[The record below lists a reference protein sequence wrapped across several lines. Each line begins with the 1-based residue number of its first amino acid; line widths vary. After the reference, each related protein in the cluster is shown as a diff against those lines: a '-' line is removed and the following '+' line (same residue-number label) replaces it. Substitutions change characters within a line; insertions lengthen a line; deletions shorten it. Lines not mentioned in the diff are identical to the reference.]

1 MRLSP
6 PTKLF
11 ASSVAYCLMKSILF
25 VLNLLAGVCLAAPTI
40 AQPFSPAEAR
50 DDLHFLKR
58 KLDLLHPGMGFYTP
72 KNRIEYLYDSLYSSL
87 NAPVNYLDFY
97 HHLSPLVNSLK
108 DGHTNLNHRRGH
120 INRDTRYL
128 PFFLRK
134 ANDARYYISHNISA
148 DTTLRRGT
156 QLLAINGR
164 EIANLHRDLMNADRS
179 GSDGDNLTGRHQ
191 WSLYQFA
198 DYYAAWFG
206 STDSLTITYRNA
218 TDSLIRQTRIACPR
232 LDQFRARLH
241 QRYGPELD
249 RQPNLAV
256 RIVDT
261 ATHTA
266 LLRVSTFMSPK
277 KYDPFQWA
285 FNRRLKRAFRQLKQ
299 QGVENLIVDMQNNG
313 GGVVVNSA
321 RLLQYWLPNRFRVMA
336 REHLKRAARAELIT
350 RWNPF
355 SALNFSLN
363 YKPDG
368 HGGFASR
375 AHRQWFRPRQRLA
388 FRGNLY
394 FLMNGASFSAT
405 TTVLAKTLD
414 AGLGTFVGEA
424 TGGAYWGDFAGHFKT
439 ITLPNS
445 RIQVRI
451 PLKKL
456 THAVSEQHA
465 NGFTVEPDYAVSRT
479 QSDILQGRD
488 ALLDHTL
495 HLIRWGVVAH
505 RRWPASAVSAR

>member
-1 MRLSP
+1 
-6 PTKLF
+6 
-11 ASSVAYCLMKSILF
+11 MKSVLF
-25 VLNLLAGVCLAAPTI
+25 FLNLLAVVWLADSAT
-40 AQPFSPAEAR
+40 AQPFSPDQAR
-50 DDLHFLKR
+50 EDLRFLKR
-58 KLDLLHPGMGFYTP
+58 KLDLLHPGLGFYTP
-72 KNRIEYLYDSLYSSL
+72 RNRVEFLYDSLHNHLSG
-87 NAPVNYLDFY
+87 PVNYLDFY
-97 HHLSPLVNSLK
+97 HHLSPLVTSLK
-108 DGHTNLNHRRGH
+108 DGHTNLNHRRGY
-120 INRDTRYL
+120 INRNTRYL

-134 ANDARYYISHNISA
+134 ANDARYYISHNIST
-148 DTTLRRGT
+148 DTSLRRGT
-156 QLLAINGR
+156 QLLTINGR
-164 EIANLHRDLMNADRS
+164 TIADLHRDLMNADRS

-206 STDSLTITYRNA
+206 STDSLTITYQVT
-218 TDSLIRQTRIACPR
+218 TDTLTRQTRIACPL

-249 RQPNLAV
+249 RRPNLSL

-299 QGVENLIVDMQNNG
+299 QGVDNLIVDMQNNG
-313 GGVVVNSA
+313 GGVVINSA
-321 RLLQYWLPNRFRVMA
+321 RLLQYWLPGRFRVME
-336 REHLKRAARAELIT
+336 REHLKRAARAELVT
-350 RWNPF
+350 HWNPF

-363 YKPDG
+363 YKSDG
-368 HGGFASR
+368 QGGFASR
-375 AHRQWFRPRQRLA
+375 AHRNWFRPRHRLA

-439 ITLPNS
+439 ITLPHS

-456 THAVSEQHA
+456 THAVATQHA
-465 NGFTVEPDYAVSRT
+465 NGFTVEPDYAVLRT
-479 QSDILQGRD
+479 HSDILQGRD

-495 HLIRWGVVAH
+495 SLIRRGVVAH